1 VHLPDGAD
9 LKLVDEALNS
19 VRTALEPAG
28 KPPPPPPPAAAAAA
42 KSPTTPRATH
52 PESGATHTIDE
63 VASMSLS
70 QLRAAITAAGLSH
83 ADCLEK
89 SELQARAREARACG
103 ASAVDQITDAVK
115 GAGAFS
121 AGGSVSDL
129 APPAAELAVWR
140 RQQSHGIKGFIFEGE
155 RAHAL
160 LELGT
165 RVHDIGAVV
174 DGNDSPVCGTVVGWT
189 TAQGRFFD
197 TSGGCA
203 NADGCVRVYYDK
215 KPAAHESNPW
225 NVMAANRLLF
235 LDAAAPDPPYN
246 TLTRSRPPG
255 ATGEYG
261 GKLGVGSRV
270 RVKQS
275 VSVPAYGWGGVKHG
289 MVGVVIKID
298 SDGDLKVDFPGTAT
312 GWNCKP
318 SEMEAVGGDDGET
331 GGSTGSKTGGGHSAP
346 MRREYCVYVRTTVAT
361 PGSETERK
369 VRARACPCSLRM
381 LAPQGAHTLRNARLG
396 RSSECL
402 CHVFLDKCGG
412 ARATT
417 SPGSPWIS
425 LDLPGSPWI
434 SLDLPGSPWI

>member
-1 VHLPDGAD
+1 
-9 LKLVDEALNS
+9 
-19 VRTALEPAG
+19 
-28 KPPPPPPPAAAAAA
+28 
-42 KSPTTPRATH
+42 
-52 PESGATHTIDE
+52 
-63 VASMSLS
+63 MSLS

-89 SELQARAREARACG
+89 SELQARAREARACR
-103 ASAVDQITDAVK
+103 ASAVDQIM

-140 RQQSHGIKGFIFEGE
+140 RQQSLGAVGFIFEGE
-155 RAHAL
+155 TAHAL

-189 TAQGRFFD
+189 TAQRRFFD
-197 TSGGCA
+197 TSAGCA
-203 NADGCVRVYYDK
+203 NADGCVRVYYDV
-215 KPAAHESNPW
+215 KPAAHDGNPW

-235 LDAAAPDPPYN
+235 LDAAAPDPPYE
-246 TLTRSRPPG
+246 TLTRSRPPE

-261 GKLGVGSRV
+261 GKFGVGSRV

-275 VSVPAYGWGGVKHG
+275 VSAPAYGWGGVKHG

-312 GWNCKP
+312 GWNCKL
-318 SEMEAVGGDDGET
+318 SEMEAVGGDNGET
-331 GGSTGSKTGGGHSAP
+331 GGWTGSKTAGGHSAP
-346 MRREYCVYVRTTVAT
+346 MHREYCVYVRTTVAT

-402 CHVFLDKCGG
+402 CHVFLDNMRRC
-412 ARATT
+412 
-417 SPGSPWIS
+417 PCDDLPWIS
-425 LDLPGSPWI
+425 LDLT
-434 SLDLPGSPWI
+434 LCD